1 MSATQSHPTILAAER
16 APEQMRIPA
25 PLRHHKANEVIKHL
39 ENSSLNF
46 GKSNLPVYSMH
57 LQTNGCSLTASAG
70 TCNHTV
76 CGVPGEI
83 PQLQ

>member
-1 MSATQSHPTILAAER
+1 MILAAER
-16 APEQMRIPA
+16 ASRADEDPSPSEASQGKQRDAQIEP
-25 PLRHHKANEVIKHL
+25 L
-39 ENSSLNF
+39 ENPPSLNF

-57 LQTNGCSLTASAG
+57 LQTNGCSLRGSAG

-76 CGVPGEI
+76 GGAPGEI